1 MEFSCIGSF
10 YKTDIPIQNKGGA
23 YSYSTVLTLD
33 TTGKYR
39 FTQTSVIKIIPQ
51 LPPFSDLVIYWTI
64 IKSGEITITDLLQK
78 IQSSNCQLKE
88 T

>member
-10 YKTDIPIQNKGGA
+10 HKTDIPIQNKGEA

-39 FTQTSVIKIIPQ
+39 FTQTS
-51 LPPFSDLVIYWTI
+51 
-64 IKSGEITITDLLQK
+64 LL
-78 IQSSNCQLKE
+78 
-88 T
+88 